1 MASGCNTPDLVAD
14 AADFFAAHP
23 IEQAA
28 KTLEQIL
35 ERQRVNA
42 ALRQPR
48 ERCVRRIPRH
58 VRLTTS
64 SGSVTAWTHLST
76 MGPSRCRDPKGHP
89 DEEVL
94 AGAAAL
100 AAVLIA
106 IPAGRSLSAQEPVS
120 VMLLHGVPGVT
131 VDVVVD
137 GAVVIPGFEPGDM
150 QDLSSFAGQT
160 LENVEVRVAG
170 TEDVAIGPVAEFPV
184 PASGNWTVVAHLD
197 ADGTPTITPFEN
209 DTAAVDAGSG
219 RLTVVH
225 VAAAPAVDVV
235 LGDARPVKNLSNGSA
250 QSLVLPAGEIRSDR
264 TDRRRP
270 DRPRSDRVG
279 RVERENLTVYTVGS
293 LANETFTFYTQTIAL
308 EFGRISAAGD
318 GTPAPTAVNTGGA
331 VDSSSNS
338 MALFAAAAGLFA
350 LAGGAMILR
359 RRTVEA

>member
-1 MASGCNTPDLVAD
+1 MKK
-14 AADFFAAHP
+14 
-23 IEQAA
+23 I
-28 KTLEQIL
+28 
-35 ERQRVNA
+35 
-42 ALRQPR
+42 
-48 ERCVRRIPRH
+48 
-58 VRLTTS
+58 
-64 SGSVTAWTHLST
+64 
-76 MGPSRCRDPKGHP
+76 
-89 DEEVL
+89 L

-100 AAVLIA
+100 AAALIA
-106 IPAGRSLSAQEPVS
+106 IPAGASSAQEPVS
-120 VMLLHGVPGVT
+120 VMLLHGIPGVT

-160 LENVEVRVAG
+160 LQNVEVRVAG

-209 DTAAVDAGSG
+209 DTAAVAAGSG

-235 LGDARPVKNLSNGSA
+235 LGDARPVENLSNGSA
-250 QSLVLPAGEIRSDR
+250 QSLVLPAGEIAGAEIAPTGADPIAPVPTVSVV
-264 TDRRRP
+264 
-270 DRPRSDRVG
+270 SG
-279 RVERENLTVYTVGS
+279 ENLTVYAVGS
-293 LANETFTFYTQTIAL
+293 PADNTFTFYTQTIAL
-308 EFGRISAAGD
+308 DSAASSAAGD
-318 GTPAPTAVNTGGA
+318 GTPVPTAVNTGGA